1 MTTPPGVHSMGCAT
15 RCLTTC
21 KGTSPS
27 GSWVRLS
34 NRSVN
39 RSRAGE
45 MTQTAGHIIKS
56 AKEDRI
62 VAQVDQVAR
71 EDRSR
76 TSTHVREDD
85 AHGNEDA
92 DVAPSAPELLGVGK
106 AEEDAGRDHARHGAE
121 AARDDGEDA
130 AAKEGLF
137 HEGR

>member
-21 KGTSPS
+21 KRLSPS
-27 GSWVRLS
+27 GRWVRLS
-34 NRSVN
+34 NRSAK

-71 EDRSR
+71 QDRSCA
-76 TSTHVREDD
+76 STHVCEHD
-85 AHGNEDA
+85 AHGDEDA
-92 DVAPSAPELLGVGK
+92 DVSPAAPELLGVGK

-121 AARDDGEDA
+121 AARDHGEDA
-130 AAKEGLF
+130 AAKESLF
-137 HEGR
+137 H